1 MLIVVQNSNKSST
14 LVEKYNLVARCT
26 VLVRLSCICIYV
38 QSFEALNSPRT
49 RCYSICHI
57 QSINPPPQWQ
67 ALHQQQVSN
76 LYQSTYRE
84 LCRIDQLDVP
94 SQLRLPKPLSHPWYC
109 HVLTYCNYP
118 TEQRFEK
125 LRKVQNCS
133 ATLIFKT
140 SKRTHASP
148 LLTKLFFHVL
158 RCSLRNCYALTD
170 LLHLYIPFRSLRLSA
185 DTRTFRIPKRK
196 KKFKGQHTFSHM
208 VPLTWNKCPYSVHRA
223 AAKPL
228 FKILQFPTYHIIPL
242 SPWTK

>member
-1 MLIVVQNSNKSST
+1 M
-14 LVEKYNLVARCT
+14 C
-26 VLVRLSCICIYV
+26 
-38 QSFEALNSPRT
+38 
-49 RCYSICHI
+49 
-57 QSINPPPQWQ
+57 
-67 ALHQQQVSN
+67 
-76 LYQSTYRE
+76 QSTYLE
-84 LCRIDQLDVP
+84 LRRISSVRHVLTVEATKTLVT
-94 SQLRLPKPLSHPWYC
+94 SWYC
-109 HVLTYCNYP
+109 HVLTTVMLLSGMP
-118 TEQRFEK
+118 QQFVEK
-125 LRKVQNCS
+125 RQKVKNCS
-133 ATLIFKT
+133 TRLIFKT

>member
-57 QSINPPPQWQ
+57 QSINPPPRWQ

-84 LCRIDQLDVP
+84 LCRNDQLDVP

-148 LLTKLFFHVL
+148 LLNKLHRLPVTQRTEYKVSSMCFDLVWKTASP
-158 RCSLRNCYALTD
+158 SLSD
-170 LLHLYIPFRSLRLSA
+170 QLHLYIPTRSLRSSA
-185 DTRTFRIPKRK
+185 ATRTFRIPKRK
-196 KKFKGQHTFSHM
+196 NRFQGQLMH
-208 VPLTWNKCPYSVHRA
+208 
-223 AAKPL
+223 L
-228 FKILQFPTYHIIPL
+228 FPSGPCRME
-242 SPWTK
+242 